1 VNNKMFSIASYL
13 GLALFSAALMAAD
26 APPATTDDGLELRK
40 SEKTRIVYVRPG
52 ADFSKYQRVGILD
65 CEVDFEKDWQKDYN
79 SSRHGLEDRV
89 KDSDIERMKT
99 ALAAECKKVF
109 AEELQKNGGYG
120 LSDVVGP
127 DVLLLRPG
135 LVNVEVNAPDLMT
148 AQPGAT
154 VVRSAGQMTLILE
167 LWDPETKTVLA
178 RVMDAQADREGFAK
192 RANRVTNKAA
202 ADEILRRWAEELRQ
216 HLDAVRAPAPA
227 AETAPAPAAG

>member
-1 VNNKMFSIASYL
+1 
-13 GLALFSAALMAAD
+13 MAAD

-52 ADFSKYQRVGILD
+52 ADFSGYQRVGILD
-65 CEVDFEKDWQKDYN
+65 CEVEFEKDWQKDYN
-79 SSRHGLEDRV
+79 SSRVQLEGRV

-99 ALAAECKKVF
+99 GLAAECKKVF
-109 AEELQKNGGYG
+109 SEELQKNGGYG
-120 LSDVVGP
+120 LSDVVAP

-135 LVNVEVNAPDLMT
+135 LMNVEVNAPDLMT
-148 AQPGAT
+148 ASPGAT

-167 LWDPETKTVLA
+167 LWDPTTKTILA
-178 RVMDAQADREGFAK
+178 RVMDAQADPDTFAR

-202 ADEILRRWAEELRQ
+202 ADQILREWAEELRK

-227 AETAPAPAAG
+227 AEAAPAAATG